1 MNVSRR
7 VFTTTLLSL
16 LAWPALADKGFHRHP
31 HREKRRLRRARIKQS
46 TVTHRRI
53 RRAVK
58 WGEIRGR
65 RVLIVPKAL
74 SNGWELLVD
83 GELVLVNYV
92 HASRIIVEDQTGA
105 GRSIDILKRNTDE
118 NAQELEGSAYE
129 VTKTRGASR

>member
-16 LAWPALADKGFHRHP
+16 LAWPVLADKGFHRHP
-31 HREKRRLRRARIKQS
+31 HREKRRLRRARIEQS

-53 RRAVK
+53 RRAVS

-74 SNGWELLVD
+74 LPGWELLMED
-83 GELVLVNYV
+83 ELLLVNYV
-92 HASRIIVEDQTGA
+92 HASRIIVEDKNGST
-105 GRSIDILKRNTDE
+105 RSIDVLKKNTDE
-118 NAQELEGSAYE
+118 NTEELEGSQYE
-129 VTKTRGASR
+129 VTKTR